1 MEEKVRVLAR
11 GYLSVGVL
19 VMLVVAGVVVLLD
32 ETKVFLPLSLQR
44 AGSALGIGRQ
54 VTLRT
59 AIRTHTYT
67 HTHTN
72 SPLWKGS

>member
-1 MEEKVRVLAR
+1 MR
-11 GYLSVGVL
+11 YLSVGVL
-19 VMLVVAGVVVLLD
+19 VMLVIAGVVVLLD
-32 ETKVFLPLSLQR
+32 ETEVLLPFSLKR

-59 AIRTHTYT
+59 AIRTDTDT
-67 HTHTN
+67 H